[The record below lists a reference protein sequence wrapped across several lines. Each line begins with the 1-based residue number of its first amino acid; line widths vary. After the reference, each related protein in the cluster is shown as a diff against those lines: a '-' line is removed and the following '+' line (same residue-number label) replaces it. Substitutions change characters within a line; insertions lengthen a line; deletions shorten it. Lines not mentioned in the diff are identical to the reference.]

1 MARERRILAMGH
13 GRSPY
18 LASTLLPTPRSEG
31 EVAWGVGSDGGWV
44 FGYKL
49 HLLVDLNTGE
59 RRGLRVIR
67 ASCHDS
73 PMGRRMLLGVE
84 VVPGEKPAGVV
95 GESQLSVSGKARH
108 ASGEGAEPEPGEVK
122 GRGCEQLTPSPLF
135 PHQVPLPNP
144 APHNPPARTQ

>member
-44 FGYKL
+44 FRYKL
-49 HLLVDLNTGE
+49 HLLVDLDTGE

-73 PMGRRMLLGVE
+73 PMGRRML
-84 VVPGEKPAGVV
+84 
-95 GESQLSVSGKARH
+95 
-108 ASGEGAEPEPGEVK
+108 
-122 GRGCEQLTPSPLF
+122 
-135 PHQVPLPNP
+135 
-144 APHNPPARTQ
+144 